1 MRTMTNQYGSKLNVI
16 EHIILKNGWEYYVTD
31 DKHDKD
37 TIRCLVMGFETE
49 LGDVYMPEIKP
60 YMVSRTRDLS
70 DLAPASGWQWEGK

>member
-1 MRTMTNQYGSKLNVI
+1 MKTMQNKSGSKINVV

-37 TIRCLVMGFETE
+37 TVLCLVMGFETE

-60 YMVSRTRDLS
+60 YIVSRTRDLGG
-70 DLAPASGWQWEGK
+70 LAPAEGWEWAG